1 MDLIIEGRA
10 FYKGKLQPVCVGID
24 EGKIVTVKKVLAGE
38 NRIDFKDKLILPGA
52 IDVHVHLRDPGM
64 TQKEDFGTGTLAAAC
79 GGVTTVFDM
88 PNTNPPTLMVEDIEN
103 KRDNA
108 SSKAW
113 VDFGLFAGVDARH
126 DPTRLDAHAVGYK
139 IFMGSSTGSL
149 LMTKDP
155 DIEGAL
161 HKISATGKVV
171 SVHAED
177 DGYIVRSPE
186 KGLREHNR
194 NRPSYAEV
202 SAISRLSKV
211 HGSARINVCHVTS
224 REALAAL
231 EGTGF
236 TMEATV
242 HHMLLDDS
250 MPLGGQGKVNPPL
263 RTKDDRLALLDA
275 FIKGKIDMLA
285 SDHAPHG
292 HDEKSGDFDAAPSGV
307 PGVETSVPIIMA
319 MVKRGQVPLE
329 RLVSAACKRPAE
341 IFGLPK
347 GVIEIGMDADLMVI
361 DPKNVTQVKSK
372 NLHSKC
378 GWTPYEGFEA
388 IFPTAVFLRG
398 MELME
403 SNSLVGERRGRDVV
417 VARKSG
423 RP

>member
-10 FYKGKLQPVCVGID
+10 FYKGKLQPVCIGID
-24 EGKIVTVKKVLAGE
+24 QGKIVEVKKVLAGE
-38 NRIDFKDKLILPGA
+38 NRKDFKDRLILPGA

-88 PNTNPPTLMVEDIEN
+88 PNTNPPTVMAEDIVN
-103 KRDNA
+103 KRENA

-126 DPTRLDAHAVGYK
+126 DPTKMNAHAIGYK

-149 LMTKDP
+149 LMTKDT
-155 DIEGAL
+155 DIAMAL
-161 HKISATGKVV
+161 AKISVTGKVV

-177 DGYIVRSPE
+177 DGFLIRSQE
-186 KGLREHNR
+186 KELRDHNR
-194 NRPSYAEV
+194 NRPPFAEV
-202 SAISRLSKV
+202 SAISRLAKL
-211 HGSARINVCHVTS
+211 HGSANINVCHVSS
-224 REALAAL
+224 REAMTALA
-231 EGTGF
+231 GTGF
-236 TMEATV
+236 TKEVTL

-250 MPLGGQGKVNPPL
+250 MPLGGRGKVNPPL

-275 FIKGKIDMLA
+275 FAKGQFDMLA

-292 HDEKSGDFDAAPSGV
+292 QDEKTGDFDAAPSGV
-307 PGVETSVPIIMA
+307 PGVETAVPIMMA
-319 MVKRGQVPLE
+319 MVKRGQIPLE
-329 RLVSAACKRPAE
+329 CLVSAACQRPAE

-347 GVIEIGMDADLMVI
+347 GMIEVGRDADLMVV
-361 DPKNVTQVKSK
+361 DPKNITEIKPK

-398 MELME
+398 MELVVN
-403 SNSLVGERRGRDVV
+403 NSLVGERKGRDVV
-417 VARKSG
+417 VARSSG